1 MIDENKG
8 YVAKSKL
15 TITVKTLGKY
25 NDRSRVAAKQT
36 NRLRNTEVDKHLAR
50 KHTKGR
56 KRHTSNRP
64 TSTLTVDTRSE
75 RELNKK
81 MKNKAPY
88 VLLLSK

>member
-75 RELNKK
+75 RVKQENEK
-81 MKNKAPY
+81 
-88 VLLLSK
+88 